1 MGVYWSKIL
10 MYVNASVN
18 ENMQLLLKCGILNI
32 VIFLNVIKD
41 TMKLVCNMDKSISK
55 LAYQEG

>member
-18 ENMQLLLKCGILNI
+18 ENMQLLLKCGILSI

>member
-32 VIFLNVIKD
+32 VIFLNVIND